1 MREDEAVKL
10 ARLEDTEK
18 QAALAKKDEQ
28 QQPAQRGTGRKTLG
42 LELSNLN
49 DEVRR
54 RFGIKP
60 NVKGV
65 VITSVDANSS
75 AAEKR
80 LVPGTVVVSVQQ
92 QPVNTAAELQDR
104 IE

>member
-1 MREDEAVKL
+1 
-10 ARLEDTEK
+10 
-18 QAALAKKDEQ
+18 
-28 QQPAQRGTGRKTLG
+28 
-42 LELSNLN
+42 
-49 DEVRR
+49 VRR

-104 IE
+104 IEKLRKEGKKNAVLLVANPNGDTTFVALNLD

>member
-1 MREDEAVKL
+1 M
-10 ARLEDTEK
+10 
-18 QAALAKKDEQ
+18 
-28 QQPAQRGTGRKTLG
+28 
-42 LELSNLN
+42 
-49 DEVRR
+49 RR

-104 IE
+104 IEKLRKEGKKNAVLLVANPNGDTTFVALNLD

>member
-1 MREDEAVKL
+1 MR
-10 ARLEDTEK
+10 
-18 QAALAKKDEQ
+18 
-28 QQPAQRGTGRKTLG
+28 
-42 LELSNLN
+42 S
-49 DEVRR
+49 

-104 IE
+104 IEKLRKEGKKNAVLLVGEPERRHDLSSR